1 MMRGVLTSK
10 GATIV
15 VAKVG
20 MKVTVLTALVS
31 FIYFCPYAWILW
43 CTLHFKMDPKN
54 KL

>member
-1 MMRGVLTSK
+1 MTRGVLTSK

-31 FIYFCPYAWILW
+31 FIYFCP
-43 CTLHFKMDPKN
+43 
-54 KL
+54 

>member
-20 MKVTVLTALVS
+20 MKVTALTALVS
-31 FIYFCPYAWILW
+31 FIYFLSISLDLMVYFAPQNGSQ
-43 CTLHFKMDPKN
+43 K
-54 KL
+54 

>member
-20 MKVTVLTALVS
+20 MKVTALTALVS
-31 FIYFCPYAWILW
+31 FIFLSISLDLMVYFAPQNGSQ
-43 CTLHFKMDPKN
+43 K
-54 KL
+54 